1 MANKISKSPA
11 FEAGALTLQDVEVK
25 SDKRLRAELNTNPA
39 MRGAITV
46 REFGCGARDDLDLGE
61 TADEV
66 GRKVLRVQNGDLS
79 EVEAMLVAQAISL
92 DAVFNELAR
101 RAATNFGQHLNVAE
115 TYLRLA
121 FKAQSQCRATLETLA
136 EVKHPKAVTFVR
148 QTNTATNQQVH
159 NAPVANVTH
168 AGARMEEKDLK
179 DLNPLKRN
187 IRVRNGT

>member
-1 MANKISKSPA
+1 MAKKICSEGSAP
-11 FEAGALTLQDVEVK
+11 EGYALAAQESEPK
-25 SDKRLRAELNTNPA
+25 SDKRLRAELNINPA
-39 MRGAITV
+39 IRSAITV

-66 GRKVLRVQNGDLS
+66 GRKVQRVQNGDLS
-79 EVEAMLVAQAISL
+79 EVEAMLTAQAISL
-92 DAVFNELAR
+92 DGVFNEMAT
-101 RAATNFGQHLNVAE
+101 RAATNFGQHMDVAE

-136 EVKHPKAVTFVR
+136 EVKHPKAATFIR
-148 QTNTATNQQVH
+148 QTNIAERQQVH

-168 AGARMEEKDLK
+168 ADTRTEEK
-179 DLNPLKRN
+179 DLNPLKRT